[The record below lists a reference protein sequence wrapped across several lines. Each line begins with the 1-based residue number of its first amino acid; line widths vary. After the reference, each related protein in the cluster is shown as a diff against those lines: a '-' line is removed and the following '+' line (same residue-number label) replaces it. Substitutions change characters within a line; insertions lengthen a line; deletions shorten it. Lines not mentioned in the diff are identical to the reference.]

1 MCSGDGKVDSLA
13 FDTTGDGKLDL
24 ILSDAHTEKVWPC
37 SSPPFSQNLSYL
49 LLVSL
54 LFQFVL
60 RMGFQFC
67 TGNRARGWADEHL
80 GLAVSCKI
88 LVHRRRCL

>member
-37 SSPPFSQNLSYL
+37 SSPSFS
-49 LLVSL
+49 
-54 LFQFVL
+54 
-60 RMGFQFC
+60 
-67 TGNRARGWADEHL
+67 
-80 GLAVSCKI
+80 
-88 LVHRRRCL
+88 

>member
-67 TGNRARGWADEHL
+67 TGNRARGGATGPGRMIGVPL
-80 GLAVSCKI
+80 FLTRALAP
-88 LVHRRRCL
+88 